1 MTEKP
6 RVLLLQLTAASTFSF
21 SNYVF
26 SSMHIPFFLTSVY
39 GAGKCVCHRA
49 CVSVRGS
56 DVNPYL
62 PLHFRHMVF
71 LFFTKESATESGLA
85 CQQASGDS
93 PFSAF
98 YLATGSTMTDFI
110 FKPED
115 LSLNPQYSCKKPES
129 QEWLFMPVSP
139 VLLGRSPKT
148 GTGKSLG
155 TAGYQPSSKDSEKPH
170 PRE

>member
-21 SNYVF
+21 GNYVF
-26 SSMHIPFFLTSVY
+26 SSMHISFFLRLCIGWGRVFVTVY
-39 GAGKCVCHRA
+39 VWQSEALM
-49 CVSVRGS
+49 ST
-56 DVNPYL
+56 L
-62 PLHFRHMVF
+62 TF
-71 LFFTKESATESGLA
+71 LFIWYMVSLLFTKEFATESGLA

-98 YLATGSTMTDFI
+98 HLAEGSTMTDFI
-110 FKPED
+110 FTQED

-129 QEWLFMPVSP
+129 QAWLFMPVSP

-148 GTGKSLG
+148 GTGGSPGSRHTLY
-155 TAGYQPSSKDSEKPH
+155 T
-170 PRE
+170 